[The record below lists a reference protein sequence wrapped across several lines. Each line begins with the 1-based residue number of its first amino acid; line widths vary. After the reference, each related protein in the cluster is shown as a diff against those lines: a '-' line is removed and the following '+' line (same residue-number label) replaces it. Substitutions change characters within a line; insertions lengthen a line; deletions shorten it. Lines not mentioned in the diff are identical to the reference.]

1 MTRLLSSNLTRA
13 FKSKLL
19 WMVAAAAIV
28 FSAMNTGEMLKFYSP
43 AEPEKCM
50 ECVFNSVPIVAVLI
64 PAFSG
69 LFLGNDYQCGTL
81 RTKILTGSSRE
92 AIYTANFFTV
102 FVCGLIFLC
111 ASALPTAAALLLFVD
126 NPAAAIQIFLPGFI
140 AAVMITASLSAI
152 FTLMGML
159 ISSKTMGAVVAI
171 LLAFGMLIAGS
182 FVYSK
187 LCEPETVSDMILDV
201 NGKVV
206 EAVPHVNKFYI
217 GGWLRIVFQ
226 AVLLILPTGQGILLD
241 NSEMSHYLICCVVSL
256 SVTVITNLFGIM
268 FFSRKDLR

>member
-28 FSAMNTGEMLKFYSP
+28 FSAMNIEEMLKFYSP

-81 RTKILTGSSRE
+81 RTKILTGSTRE
-92 AIYTANFFTV
+92 AIYIANFFTV

-111 ASALPTAAALLLFVD
+111 ASALPTAAVLLLFGD

-159 ISSKTMGAVVAI
+159 ISSKSVGAVAAI
-171 LLAFGMLIAGS
+171 LLAFGMIIAGS
-182 FVYSK
+182 FIYSR
-187 LCEPETVSDMILDV
+187 LCATNTVSDLILDV
-201 NGKVV
+201 NGEVID
-206 EAVPHVNKFYI
+206 AVPHENIFYI

-226 AVLLILPTGQGILLD
+226 AVLLILPTGQGILLA
-241 NSEMSHYLICCVVSL
+241 NSEMSHYLICYTVSL

>member
-13 FKSKLL
+13 FKGKLL

-28 FSAMNTGEMLKFYSP
+28 FSVMNAGEMLKFYSP
-43 AEPEKCM
+43 AEPKNCM

-92 AIYTANFFTV
+92 AVYTANFFTL

-111 ASALPTAAALLLFVD
+111 ASALPTAAVLLIFVD
-126 NPAAAIQIFLPGFI
+126 SPASAIQIFLPGFA
-140 AAVMITASLSAI
+140 AAVMVTASLSAI

-159 ISSKTMGAVVAI
+159 ISSKSVGAVAAI
-171 LLAFGMLIAGS
+171 LLAFAMIIAGS
-182 FVYSK
+182 FVYSR
-187 LCEPETVSDMILDV
+187 LCEPETVSDMILGV
-201 NGKVV
+201 NGEVI

-217 GGWLRIVFQ
+217 DGWLRTVFQ
-226 AVLLILPTGQGILLD
+226 AVLLILPTGQGILLA